1 MVATVSVM
9 VDYGGTDGSPL
20 SQDTTGN
27 EPSIRFKTLDNNDMS
42 TNGKLLGTIDVPVS
56 GTNNS
61 FWKHIY
67 LKVTGGDF
75 TRIDN
80 VKFYTDGSSFGTGIE
95 TFVGTELPTHN
106 SGDSSGYVK
115 ATGTENSSGDTMLD
129 HGDISTKTNVFTF
142 TSGTPK
148 NISISESDNMINS
161 VGESTDYIVAQM
173 EVASTVSLKGDL
185 TDKTWYFIFDE
196 L

>member
-9 VDYGGTDGSPL
+9 VDYGGSDGTPL
-20 SQDTTGN
+20 SQDTTNN
-27 EPSIRFKTLDNNDMS
+27 EPSIRFKTLDDNDMS
-42 TNGKLLGTIDVPVS
+42 TNGKLLGTIDVPLS
-56 GTNNS
+56 GSNNS

-67 LKVTGGDF
+67 LKVTGGTF

-80 VKFYTDGSSFGTGIE
+80 IKFYTDGSSFGNGI
-95 TFVGTELPTHN
+95 TTYIGTELPTHN
-106 SGDSSGYVK
+106 SGDSSGYIK
-115 ATGTENSSGDTMLD
+115 ATGTDNSSGDDMLN
-129 HGDISTKTNVFTF
+129 HSSIITKNDVFTF
-142 TSGTPK
+142 TSNTPK
-148 NISISESDNMINS
+148 NITISESDNKITN

-173 EVASTVSLKGDL
+173 DVSSNVSLKGDL

>member
-9 VDYGGTDGSPL
+9 VDYGGSDGNPQT
-20 SQDTTGN
+20 QDTMGN

-42 TNGKLLGTIDVPVS
+42 ANGKLLGTIDVPAS

-67 LKVTGGDF
+67 LKVTGGSF
-75 TRIDN
+75 TRIEN
-80 VKFYTDGSSFGTGIE
+80 IKFYTDGSSFGSGVTTYI
-95 TFVGTELPTHN
+95 GTELPTHN
-106 SGDSSGYVK
+106 SGDSSGYTK
-115 ATGTENSSGDTMLD
+115 ATGTDNVGGDDLLD
-129 HGDISTKTNVFTF
+129 HDSINTKNNVFTF

-148 NISISESDNMINS
+148 NITISESDNVISN

-173 EVASTVSLKGDL
+173 EVSTSVSLKGDL